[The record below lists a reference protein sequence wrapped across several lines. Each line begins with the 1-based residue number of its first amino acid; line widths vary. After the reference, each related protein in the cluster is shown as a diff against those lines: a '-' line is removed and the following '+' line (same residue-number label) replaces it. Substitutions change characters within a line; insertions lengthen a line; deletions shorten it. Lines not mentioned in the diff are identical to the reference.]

1 MPTIWKRMNKGL
13 PQANV
18 TQISCPPLSLPVF
31 RTKIKDPQN
40 HFIASG
46 MKEISSSIC
55 TLSAT
60 IGSNFDFTKSLK
72 IIDDIENESKN
83 YEYDDDKKKYFPP
96 ESFGPFSPRIL
107 YIL

>member
-31 RTKIKDPQN
+31 RTKIQDPQN

-46 MKEISSSIC
+46 MEEMASTIS

-60 IGSNFDFTKSLK
+60 IGSNFDFTKLLK
-72 IIDDIENESKN
+72 SVVTLRNESKN
-83 YEYDDDKKKYFPP
+83 YEYDDDKKRCFPP
-96 ESFGPFSPRIL
+96 ESFGPFSLRIL

>member
-13 PQANV
+13 PEANV

-31 RTKIKDPQN
+31 RTKIQDPQN
-40 HFIASG
+40 HFIG
-46 MKEISSSIC
+46 MSSSIS

-72 IIDDIENESKN
+72 IIDDIEEWK
-83 YEYDDDKKKYFPP
+83 
-96 ESFGPFSPRIL
+96 
-107 YIL
+107 